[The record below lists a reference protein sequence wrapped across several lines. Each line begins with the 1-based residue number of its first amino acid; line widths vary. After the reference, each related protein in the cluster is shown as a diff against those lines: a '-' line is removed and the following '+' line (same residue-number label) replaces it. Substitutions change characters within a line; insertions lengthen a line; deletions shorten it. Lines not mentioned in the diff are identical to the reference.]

1 MLFLIYNLPLFMLFL
16 MYNFILD
23 YYVKYCLWFLL
34 VTEIVTF
41 EMVHSRHIDTVQVE
55 ELGLTLI
62 PLN

>member
-1 MLFLIYNLPLFMLFL
+1 

-41 EMVHSRHIDTVQVE
+41 EMVNSRHIDTVQVE